1 MTEKAPSREK
11 LESRARN
18 VLLFQLS
25 KGAKSKA
32 QLRAILVKRE
42 IPEDIAEP
50 ILDRFEEAGLID
62 DQQFATVVVNS
73 RRSHKGLSKS
83 AIKRELNTKGV
94 APEIIDDALSEITS
108 EQELETAQELAV
120 KRLRAM
126 SHLDKDVQDRRL
138 SGFLARKGY
147 GGGIVYAAIRFAR
160 EQAVKSEV

>member
-62 DQQFATVVVNS
+62 DKQFAAVVVNS
-73 RRSHKGLSKS
+73 RRGHRGLSKS
-83 AIKRELNTKGV
+83 AIKRELGTKGV
-94 APEIIDDALSEITS
+94 APEIIDEALSEITS

-120 KRLRAM
+120 KRLRTM
-126 SHLDKDVQDRRL
+126 SHLEKDVQDRRL
-138 SGFLARKGY
+138 SGYLTRKGY

>member
-1 MTEKAPSREK
+1 MSENAPSREK

-62 DQQFATVVVNS
+62 DRQFANVVVNS
-73 RRSHKGLSKS
+73 RRNHKGLSKS
-83 AIKRELNTKGV
+83 AIKRELGTKGV
-94 APEIIDDALSEITS
+94 APEVIDDALADVTS
-108 EQELETAQELAV
+108 EDELVSAQDLAV
-120 KRLRAM
+120 KKLRSM
-126 SHLDKDVQDRRL
+126 SHLDKAVQDRRL
-138 SGFLARKGY
+138 SGFLGRKGY
-147 GGGIVYAAIRFAR
+147 SGGIVYAAIRYAR
-160 EQAVKSEV
+160 EQEVKSEV

>member
-1 MTEKAPSREK
+1 MTDKAPSREK

-62 DQQFATVVVNS
+62 DRQFAAVVVNS
-73 RRSHKGLSKS
+73 RRGHRGLSKS
-83 AIKRELNTKGV
+83 AIKRELGTKGV
-94 APEIIDDALSEITS
+94 APEIIDEALSEVTS
-108 EQELETAQELAV
+108 EHELETAQGLAV
-120 KRLRAM
+120 KRLRTM
-126 SHLDKDVQDRRL
+126 GHLEKDVQDRRL
-138 SGFLARKGY
+138 SGYLARKGY
-147 GGGIVYAAIRFAR
+147 GGGVVYAAIRFAR
-160 EQAVKSEV
+160 EQEVKSEV

>member
-94 APEIIDDALSEITS
+94 APEIIDDALSGITS

-120 KRLRAM
+120 KRLRAL

>member
-62 DQQFATVVVNS
+62 DQQFASVVVNS

-120 KRLRAM
+120 KRLRAL

>member
-42 IPEDIAEP
+42 IPEDIAEA

>member
-1 MTEKAPSREK
+1 MTEKAPTREK

-62 DQQFATVVVNS
+62 DKNFANLVVNS

-94 APEIIDDALSEITS
+94 APEIIDEALSEVTS
-108 EQELETAQELAV
+108 EQELASAELLAV
-120 KRLRAM
+120 KKLRTM
-126 SHLDKDVQDRRL
+126 SHLDKAVQDRRL
-138 SGFLARKGY
+138 SGYLARKGY
-147 GGGIVYAAIRFAR
+147 GGGVVYAAIRYAR

>member
-1 MTEKAPSREK
+1 MTDKAPSREK

-42 IPEDIAEP
+42 IPEEIAEP
-50 ILDRFEEAGLID
+50 ILDRFEESGLID
-62 DQQFATVVVNS
+62 DKMFANVVVNS

-83 AIKRELNTKGV
+83 AIKRELSTKGV
-94 APEIIDDALSEITS
+94 AAEIIDDALSEVTS
-108 EQELETAQELAV
+108 EQELATAQELAV
-120 KRLRAM
+120 KKFRAM
-126 SHLDKDVQDRRL
+126 SHLAKEVQDRRL
-138 SGFLARKGY
+138 SGYLARKGY
-147 GGGIVYAAIRFAR
+147 SGGVAFAAIRFAR

>member
-1 MTEKAPSREK
+1 MTEKAPTREK

-50 ILDRFEEAGLID
+50 ILDRFEETGLID
-62 DQQFATVVVNS
+62 DAMFANVVVNS
-73 RRSHKGLSKS
+73 RRKHKGLSKS
-83 AIKRELNTKGV
+83 AIKRELGTKGV
-94 APEIIDDALSEITS
+94 AAEIIDEALSEVTS
-108 EQELETAQELAV
+108 EQELETAQYLAA
-120 KRLRAM
+120 KKLRAM
-126 SHLDKDVQDRRL
+126 THLAKDVQDRRL
-138 SGFLARKGY
+138 AGFLARKGY
-147 GGGIVYAAIRFAR
+147 GGGVVYAAIRHAR

>member
-1 MTEKAPSREK
+1 MTEQAPSREK

-50 ILDRFEEAGLID
+50 ILDRFEESGLID
-62 DQQFATVVVNS
+62 DKMFANVVVNS
-73 RRSHKGLSKS
+73 RRRYKGLSKS
-83 AIKRELNTKGV
+83 AIKRELGTKGV
-94 APEIIDDALSEITS
+94 APEIIDDALSEVTS
-108 EQELETAQELAV
+108 EQELETAQELAI
-120 KRLRAM
+120 KKLRAM
-126 SHLDKDVQDRRL
+126 NHLAKDVQDRRL
-138 SGFLARKGY
+138 SGYLARKGY
-147 GGGIVYAAIRFAR
+147 GGGVVYAAIRYAR